1 MHGAGHGLNVAP
13 LELRHAPGQPYKTT
27 VTKIFFQLV
36 CAFAL
41 ASAAVPASLLAQPLQ
56 STTVA
61 SNLDHPWGLVF
72 LPGFDGSAS
81 SKVLVTERPGRMRV
95 VAMNG
100 TISAPI
106 KGLPPVQAGGQGG
119 LLDVVL
125 DPDFAKNRWVYWS
138 FTEAAAQGSGNSTAL
153 ARGRLSADLSLL
165 SDVQVLFSQKPK
177 FASSLHFGNRIVFM
191 GDGTLLLALGDR
203 FYRRDDAQT
212 LNNHHGKIVRI
223 NPDGSVPKDNPF
235 VATPGALPEIWSFGH
250 RNPQGAAM
258 HPQTGD
264 LWMHEHG
271 PQGGDEIN
279 RIEPGKNYGWPKA
292 TRGAEYGSGAR
303 IGEPSISGM
312 QDPLWTWI
320 PSIAPSGMAFVSG
333 KAAERFP
340 QWSGNLLV
348 GALRGQMVVHVVLR
362 GNQVAREERLLQNQ
376 HGRIRDLRFGPD
388 GWLYLLTDE
397 ADGKLIRVTQ

>member
-1 MHGAGHGLNVAP
+1 MT
-13 LELRHAPGQPYKTT
+13 KT
-27 VTKIFFQLV
+27 FFKFV

-41 ASAAVPASLLAQPLQ
+41 SAAAIPANVLAQPLQ

-61 SNLDHPWGLVF
+61 GKLENPWAMAF
-72 LPGFDGSAS
+72 LPGFDGGAS
-81 SKVLVTERPGRMRV
+81 SKALVTERPGRMRV
-95 VAMNG
+95 VTMDG
-100 TISAPI
+100 TVSAPI

-153 ARGRLSADLSLL
+153 ARGRLSADLSAL
-165 SDVQVLFSQKPK
+165 SDVQLVFSQKPK
-177 FASSLHFGNRIVFM
+177 VASSLHFGNRIVFM
-191 GDGTLLLALGDR
+191 RDGTLALTLGDR

-250 RNPQGAAM
+250 RNPQGAAL

-376 HGRIRDLRFGPD
+376 LGRIRDLRFGPD